1 MTCFISRVQMF
12 FPSAYVTLSKE
23 LKKSDVSEEQSS
35 RNEQIHPPALMW
47 ASCTDKCWHPPC
59 MDVKQTYIKMLT
71 ASLCGQPHVCLHG
84 LVSKPSVSMVTAE
97 KCVKIRKTDSPEGTD
112 RHVDTLCSIK
122 ATGQKK
128 GRCVMTAAVTN
139 DANLCQEGCLK
150 GESGSLQTRDE
161 RRDHRRGKGGCKQ
174 KHVKKQI
181 IIIVTAPQRRW
192 SGANKDSS

>member
-1 MTCFISRVQMF
+1 MYRQVLA
-12 FPSAYVTLSKE
+12 PSLHGLEKT
-23 LKKSDVSEEQSS
+23 
-35 RNEQIHPPALMW
+35 NIN
-47 ASCTDKCWHPPC
+47 
-59 MDVKQTYIKMLT
+59 MLT
-71 ASLCGQPHVCLHG
+71 VSLCGQPHVCLHG
-84 LVSKPSVSMVTAE
+84 LVSQPSVSMVTAE
-97 KCVKIRKTDSPEGTD
+97 KCVKIRTTDSLEGTD

-128 GRCVMTAAVTN
+128 RRCVMTAAVTN

-150 GESGSLQTRDE
+150 RESGSLQTHDE

-181 IIIVTAPQRRW
+181 ITIMTAPQRRW